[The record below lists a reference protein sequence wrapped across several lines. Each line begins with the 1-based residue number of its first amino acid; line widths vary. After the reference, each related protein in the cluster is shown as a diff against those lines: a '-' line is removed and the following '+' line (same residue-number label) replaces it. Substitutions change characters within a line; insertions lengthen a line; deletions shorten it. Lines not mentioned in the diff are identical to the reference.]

1 MVEAYLREDLASSD
15 GPKITAVLVCQTD
28 TASSVN
34 NDVPALRSAIDA
46 AGHPALFMVDCVASL
61 GCEEFRMDACRL
73 APPRPFVCRFGA
85 ISATQRFARR
95 GRRRDDRRV
104 AEGADDAGG
113 CELQLCERQGAGA
126 AEGAAPQ
133 GVVLLGLGAA
143 HRDSSRLLCVTP
155 APATFDDLAGEA
167 LAG

>member
-34 NDVPALRSAIDA
+34 NDVPALRAAIDA

-61 GCEEFRMDACRL
+61 GCEEFRMDACEF
-73 APPRPFVCRFGA
+73 APPSPFVHFA
-85 ISATQRFARR
+85 QPQQRNLLCR

-104 AEGADDAGG
+104 SEGPDDAGG
-113 CELQLCERQGAGA
+113 CEL
-126 AEGAAPQ
+126 
-133 GVVLLGLGAA
+133 
-143 HRDSSRLLCVTP
+143 
-155 APATFDDLAGEA
+155 
-167 LAG
+167 